1 MKMKLLPSEVDKQDF
16 DILLWLAL
24 SNDEKTEKS
33 EIEAANAPIMGMF

>member
-24 SNDEKTEKS
+24 SPDEETTKD
-33 EIEAANAPIMGMF
+33 EIEAANAPIMGML